1 MTDTHRIISW
11 KVERQPPGNL
21 FQAPR
26 HRPPPVLPASRSAC
40 FPCHLIEKIKRK
52 VEGLGKNENGWRI
65 TLNAFGDRKAYHCD
79 WPPRAAAAMAGI
91 YGNSPAEAIYP
102 LLATDSAGNKPD
114 GSSNRYALTFP
125 AGQFPPVKAFWSVT
139 MYDGNMQ
146 LLIDNPIN
154 LYLIKSPMLPD
165 LKKNADGSL
174 TIYMQKDDPSADKE
188 SNWLPAPDGLILVVM
203 RLYWPKEAALD
214 GSWTLRADRQ

>member
-1 MTDTHRIISW
+1 MDPGTRHAQCARALHVKGLVNRLMTDTHRIISW

-26 HRPPPVLPASRSAC
+26 HRPPPVLPTSRSAC

-65 TLNAFGDRKAYHCD
+65 TLNAFGDRKAYHGD
-79 WPPRAAAAMAGI
+79 WPPRATAAMAGI

-114 GSSNRYALTFP
+114 GSSNRYALTFQWPIP
-125 AGQFPPVKAFWSVT
+125 ARQGVLV
-139 MYDGNMQ
+139 G
-146 LLIDNPIN
+146 
-154 LYLIKSPMLPD
+154 
-165 LKKNADGSL
+165 
-174 TIYMQKDDPSADKE
+174 DD
-188 SNWLPAPDGLILVVM
+188 V
-203 RLYWPKEAALD
+203 R
-214 GSWTLRADRQ
+214 R